1 MGPYKQVVNLIP
13 IASAMHFTDPPTD
26 TSRNLPNKKYQSQQ
40 ENVSPKNI
48 LHDSQ
53 PASPESIRYSAEELE
68 KQLLDSPTWK
78 HRKEDMKFEPF
89 SPSPYDS
96 VPKKKKKKKGEMKNV
111 SLFSQVRCNPEP
123 YNDRDE
129 GLNDFENYVLYK

>member
-1 MGPYKQVVNLIP
+1 
-13 IASAMHFTDPPTD
+13 
-26 TSRNLPNKKYQSQQ
+26 
-40 ENVSPKNI
+40 
-48 LHDSQ
+48 
-53 PASPESIRYSAEELE
+53 
-68 KQLLDSPTWK
+68 
-78 HRKEDMKFEPF
+78 MKFEPF

-123 YNDRDE
+123 YNDLDE